1 MKITRILLTSGLA
14 ALLGIAAVTAVAK
27 EKDEDSDKDSK
38 VTGSIQVEGK
48 HHKRAELA
56 AMAKISFDDALKTAE
71 AQVPGT
77 VIKAEL
83 EAEHHTL
90 MYSFEILGADK
101 TVSEVEI
108 DAGNGKVLS
117 VGKDKDEDRHTEHKH
132 GDRDKD
138 KDND

>member
-1 MKITRILLTSGLA
+1 MKPTRILFTLGLA
-14 ALLGIAAVTAVAK
+14 ALLGFAAVSASA
-27 EKDEDSDKDSK
+27 KDEDSDKEAK
-38 VTGSIQVEGK
+38 ITGSIQVEGK

-56 AMAKISFDDALKTAE
+56 ALAKISFDDALKAAE
-71 AQVPGT
+71 ARVPGS

-101 TVSEVEI
+101 TVAEVEI
-108 DAGNGKVLS
+108 DAGNGKVLD
-117 VGKDKDEDRHTEHKH
+117 V
-132 GDRDKD
+132 D